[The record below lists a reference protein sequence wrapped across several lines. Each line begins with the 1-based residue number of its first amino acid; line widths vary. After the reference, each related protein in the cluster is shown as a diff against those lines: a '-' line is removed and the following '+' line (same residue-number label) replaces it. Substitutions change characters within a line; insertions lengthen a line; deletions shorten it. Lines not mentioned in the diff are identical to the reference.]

1 MKNKCNTDGITLIAL
16 VITIVVMLV
25 LAGVVINYALGDSG
39 IFEGTK
45 KGKYMN
51 YVQALDDT
59 IKAYTL
65 KNSDPYSSS
74 KKTISDL
81 INEGILI
88 KITLDEDKTI
98 YYVTDNGLH
107 KLGLGDKLSNKT
119 NLENEFKNE
128 PNWADTKFKKV
139 EDLYPYGVFVTD
151 NDLNSAY
158 LYKKIYGKLFNFGVN
173 DKIANN
179 GKYNGKLINIYPK
192 QIVDAEQEVVI
203 LVDRTISMALDI
215 TQSGDNMPVVL
226 DANGNFDYQA
236 GYSKTRWSLT
246 VDTLNKFMD
255 EYLANNKKQKK
266 KVTIITYYGYEN
278 GEDGEDG
285 LALTNLGTFTEA
297 NLAKKSYSQ
306 IFTLNQYQTILDELK
321 SKGAR
326 HCGVP
331 RDYYS
336 TSYSWYTGQTEY
348 NVQIYLSNSNNR
360 NLKNRTTASTIY
372 KNGAPTLGSGT
383 CTPNAL
389 KYAYE
394 YIIGKGEEPTN
405 VVIVTDGEPNR
416 FRDDNNRWYSSTN
429 RYGYGQSGKTI
440 IRNKIREYAEK
451 ILNTNKGGYQTKLY
465 GVAVSEDATTSTFQE
480 DFGPFLSKYFTAND
494 ASSLEDSFDK
504 ILKDVDKGNSSIIT
518 DGKLEESYKDV
529 KEVKIE
535 VYKSDNK
542 ANTLITYDY
551 LENAQYNL
559 SDIYEDSNIDLKKA
573 FEVMDDDPQITDEYD
588 KIDVTIY
595 YYGDE
600 E

>member
-1 MKNKCNTDGITLIAL
+1 MKNKCNSKGITLIAL
-16 VITIVVMLV
+16 VLTIVVMLV

-65 KNSDPYSSS
+65 KNSNPYSSS

-88 KITLDEDKTI
+88 KITLEDEKTI
-98 YYVTDNGLH
+98 YYVTDNGLD
-107 KLGLGDKLSNKT
+107 KLGLGDKLSNRT
-119 NLENEFKNE
+119 NLENEFRND
-128 PNWADTKFKKV
+128 PNWADNKFKKV

-158 LYKKIYGKLFNFGVN
+158 LYKNIYGKLFNFGVD

-192 QIVDAEQEVVI
+192 QIVDSEQEVVI
-203 LVDRTISMALDI
+203 LVDRTVSMALDI
-215 TQSGDNMPVVL
+215 TQSGENMPVVV
-226 DANGNFDYQA
+226 DDYGNFDYQA

-246 VDTLNKFMD
+246 VDTLDKFMD
-255 EYLANNKKQKK
+255 EYLSNNKKQKK
-266 KVTIITYYGYEN
+266 RVTIITYYGYE
-278 GEDGEDG
+278 GGKDG
-285 LALTNLGTFTEA
+285 LALTNLGTFTDA
-297 NLAKKSYSQ
+297 DTAKKSYSQ
-306 IFTLNQYQTILDELK
+306 IFTLTQYKTILDELK
-321 SKGAR
+321 SKGASQ
-326 HCGVP
+326 CGVP
-331 RDYYS
+331 SKYYS
-336 TSYSWYTGQTEY
+336 TSYSWYTRKTEY
-348 NVQIYLSNSNNR
+348 NVGVYLSNVNDVDLGSR
-360 NLKNRTTASTIY
+360 TASTIY

-394 YIIGKGEEPTN
+394 YIMGKGEEPTN
-405 VVIVTDGEPNR
+405 VVILTDGEPNR
-416 FRDDNNRWYSSTN
+416 FRDDNNRWYSSTSN
-429 RYGYGQSGKTI
+429 YGYGQSGKAI

-451 ILNTNKGGYQTKLY
+451 ILNTTKGGYQTKLY

-480 DFGPFLSKYFTAND
+480 DFGSFLSKYFTAND

-504 ILKDVDKGNSSIIT
+504 ILKDVDMGNSSVIT

-529 KEVKIE
+529 QEVKIE
-535 VYKSDNK
+535 VYKSDDK

-551 LENAQYNL
+551 MENAQYNL
-559 SDIYEDSNIDLKKA
+559 FDIYEDSNIDLRKA
-573 FEVMDDDPQITDEYD
+573 FEVIDDDPQITDEYD

-600 E
+600 NT

>member
-88 KITLDEDKTI
+88 KITLDENKTI
-98 YYVTDNGLH
+98 YYVTDDGLY
-107 KLGLGDKLSNKT
+107 KLGLGDKLSNRT
-119 NLENEFKNE
+119 NLENKFKNE

-158 LYKKIYGKLFNFGVN
+158 LYKNIYGKLFNFGVD

-192 QIVDAEQEVVI
+192 QIVDSEQEVVI

-215 TQSGDNMPVVL
+215 TQSGNNMPVVL
-226 DANGNFDYQA
+226 DANGKFDYQA

-278 GEDGEDG
+278 GEDG

-331 RDYYS
+331 NDYYS

-360 NLKNRTTASTIY
+360 NLKNRTTTSTIY

-394 YIIGKGEEPTN
+394 YIMGKGEEPTN
-405 VVIVTDGEPNR
+405 VVILTDGEPNR
-416 FRDDNNRWYSSTN
+416 YRDDNNRWYSSTSN
-429 RYGYGQSGKTI
+429 YGYGQSGKTI

-480 DFGPFLSKYFTAND
+480 DFGSFLSKYFTAND

-518 DGKLEESYKDV
+518 EGKLEESYKDV
-529 KEVKIE
+529 QEVKIE

-542 ANTLITYDY
+542 DNTLITYDY

-559 SDIYEDSNIDLKKA
+559 SDIYEDSNIDLRKA
-573 FEVMDDDPQITDEYD
+573 FEVIDDDPQITDEYD

>member
-65 KNSDPYSSS
+65 KKSDSYSSS

-88 KITLDEDKTI
+88 KITLDENKTI
-98 YYVTDNGLH
+98 YYVTDDGLY
-107 KLGLGDKLSNKT
+107 KLGLGDKLSNRT
-119 NLENEFKNE
+119 NLENKFKNE
-128 PNWADTKFKKV
+128 PKWADTKFKKV

-158 LYKKIYGKLFNFGVN
+158 LYKNIYGKLFNFGVD

-192 QIVDAEQEVVI
+192 QIVDSEQEVVI

-215 TQSGDNMPVVL
+215 TQSGNNMPVVL
-226 DANGNFDYQA
+226 DANGKFDYQA

-326 HCGVP
+326 QCGVP
-331 RDYYS
+331 NDYYS

-348 NVQIYLSNSNNR
+348 NVQVYLSNSNDR
-360 NLKNRTTASTIY
+360 NLKNRTTTSTIY

-394 YIIGKGEEPTN
+394 YIMGKGEEPTN
-405 VVIVTDGEPNR
+405 VVILTDGEPNR
-416 FRDDNNRWYSSTN
+416 YRDDYNRWYSSTSN
-429 RYGYGQSGKTI
+429 YGYGQSGKTI

-465 GVAVSEDATTSTFQE
+465 GVAVSEDATTSTFQD
-480 DFGPFLSKYFTAND
+480 DFGSFLSKYFTAND

-518 DGKLEESYKDV
+518 EGKLEESYKDV
-529 KEVKIE
+529 QEVKIE

-542 ANTLITYDY
+542 DNTLITYDY

-559 SDIYEDSNIDLKKA
+559 SDIYEDSNIDLRKA
-573 FEVMDDDPQITDEYD
+573 FEVIDDDPQITDEYD

>member
-39 IFEGTK
+39 IFEGTQ

-98 YYVTDNGLH
+98 YYVTDNGLY

-158 LYKKIYGKLFNFGVN
+158 LYKNIYGKLFNFGVN

-278 GEDGEDG
+278 GEDGKDG

-331 RDYYS
+331 NDYYS

-360 NLKNRTTASTIY
+360 NLKNRTTTSTIY

-416 FRDDNNRWYSSTN
+416 FRDDNNKWYSSTN

-451 ILNTNKGGYQTKLY
+451 ILNTNKCGYQTKLY

>member
-88 KITLDEDKTI
+88 KITLDENKTI
-98 YYVTDNGLH
+98 YYVTDDGLY
-107 KLGLGDKLSNKT
+107 KLGLGDKLSNRT
-119 NLENEFKNE
+119 NLENKFKNE

-158 LYKKIYGKLFNFGVN
+158 LYKNIYGKLFNFGVD

-192 QIVDAEQEVVI
+192 QIVDSEQEVVI
-203 LVDRTISMALDI
+203 LVDRTVSMALDI
-215 TQSGDNMPVVL
+215 TQSGNNMPVVL

-255 EYLANNKKQKK
+255 EYLVNNKKQKK

-278 GEDGEDG
+278 GEDG

-321 SKGAR
+321 SKGTWQ
-326 HCGVP
+326 CGVP
-331 RDYYS
+331 NDYYS

-348 NVQIYLSNSNNR
+348 NVQVYLSNSNDR
-360 NLKNRTTASTIY
+360 NLKNRTTTSTIY

-394 YIIGKGEEPTN
+394 YIMGKGEEPTN
-405 VVIVTDGEPNR
+405 VVILTDGEPNR
-416 FRDDNNRWYSSTN
+416 YRDDYNRWYSSTSN
-429 RYGYGQSGKTI
+429 YGYGQSGKTI

-480 DFGPFLSKYFTAND
+480 DFGSFLSKYFTAND

-518 DGKLEESYKDV
+518 EGKLEESYKDV
-529 KEVKIE
+529 QEVKIE

-542 ANTLITYDY
+542 DNTLITYDY

-559 SDIYEDSNIDLKKA
+559 SDIYEDSNIDLRKA
-573 FEVMDDDPQITDEYD
+573 FEVIDDDPQITDEYD